1 MQKTED
7 GNPYFSAIIN
17 NLMGSFALFSSNSIT
32 EEEQVELLK
41 IDAVGWGN
49 NDLPVKEVE
58 VTMPGENSLIGGIM
72 AQWKIC

>member
-1 MQKTED
+1 
-7 GNPYFSAIIN
+7 
-17 NLMGSFALFSSNSIT
+17 MGSFALFSSNSIT